1 MPPLPEP
8 PAAAGRLLLSPHP
21 ALRHRALDAVNFFQA
36 AVQSGFGPF
45 IAVYLTA
52 AHWTQQDIG
61 FALSFGTITLM
72 VCQVPC
78 GALVDATRHRR
89 FALGLA
95 TLGLGLSALLMVVT
109 PLLAPVLLSQ
119 GLHSLAT
126 AVSLP
131 AIAALTLALVG
142 RRELGERMGRNAR
155 WSSIGNGVA
164 AALMGWIGYE
174 LSYRAVF
181 ILTALL
187 TLPALASLLL
197 LPAGPAPEHH
207 RRHRANRAPLAEVL
221 ADHRLFIF
229 TVCAF
234 FFQLSNAALLQL
246 VGGELTAAIGTRA
259 NLVIAAAIVIPQIV
273 VAALSPLVGR
283 LSTTLGRKRLLALG
297 FAALPLRAAAFALTA
312 HPPLVLILQ
321 LLDGVA
327 GTVYGVL
334 TPLVVADIAGDRGRF
349 NMTMGMVGLA
359 GGVGATLSTGLAGLI
374 ADRGGVETAFL
385 ALAGAG
391 LAATLIAH
399 FVMPET
405 APGTLAAPPAHA

>member
-1 MPPLPEP
+1 MARPFLPEP
-8 PAAAGRLLLSPHP
+8 HP
-21 ALRHRALDAVNFFQA
+21 TLRHRALDAVNFFQA

-61 FALSFGTITLM
+61 FALSFGTIAM
-72 VCQVPC
+72 MACQVPC
-78 GALVDATRHRR
+78 GAVIDATRHRR

-95 TLGLGLSALLMVVT
+95 TLGLGLSALLMAAVPV
-109 PLLAPVLLSQ
+109 LALVLLSQ

-126 AVSLP
+126 AVSVP

-155 WSSIGNGVA
+155 WASIGNGVA
-164 AALMGWIGYE
+164 AALMGLIGYHY
-174 LSYRAVF
+174 SYRAVF
-181 ILTALL
+181 VFTALL
-187 TLPALASLLL
+187 SLPALASLLF
-197 LPAGPAPEHH
+197 LPTGPAPEHH
-207 RRHRANRAPLAEVL
+207 REHRARRAPLREVL

-229 TVCAF
+229 TICAF
-234 FFQLSNAALLQL
+234 LFQLSNAALLQL

-273 VAALSPLVGR
+273 VAALSPFVGR
-283 LSTTLGRKRLLALG
+283 LSNTLGRKRLLALG

-312 HPPLVLILQ
+312 EPALVLVLQ
-321 LLDGVA
+321 ILDGVA

-349 NMTMGMVGLA
+349 NVTMGMVGLA
-359 GGVGATLSTGLAGLI
+359 GGVGATVSTSLAGI
-374 ADRGGVETAFL
+374 VADRDGMAFAFL
-385 ALAGAG
+385 ALGAAG
-391 LAATLIAH
+391 LAATLVAH
-399 FVMPET
+399 LVMPET
-405 APGTLAAPPAHA
+405 APEALGPGAAHPAS

>member
-1 MPPLPEP
+1 MPGRHLP
-8 PAAAGRLLLSPHP
+8 APHP

-61 FALSFGTITLM
+61 FALSFGTIALM
-72 VCQVPC
+72 ACQVPC
-78 GALVDATRHRR
+78 GAVIDATRHRR
-89 FALGLA
+89 FALSLA
-95 TLGLGLSALLMVVT
+95 TLGLGLSALLMAAVPV
-109 PLLAPVLLSQ
+109 LASVLLSQ
-119 GLHSLAT
+119 ALHSLAT

-164 AALMGWIGYE
+164 AALMGWIGYSV
-174 LSYRAVF
+174 SYRAVF
-181 ILTALL
+181 VFTALL
-187 TLPALASLLL
+187 SLPALFSLLF
-197 LPAGPAPEHH
+197 LPSGPPLEHH
-207 RRHRANRAPLAEVL
+207 RQHRANRAPLAEML

-246 VGGELTAAIGTRA
+246 VGGELTAGIGTGA
-259 NLVIAAAIVIPQIV
+259 NLVIAAAIVIPQVV
-273 VAALSPLVGR
+273 VAALSPLAGR
-283 LSTTLGRKRLLALG
+283 LATRLGRKRILALG

-312 HPPLVLILQ
+312 NPALVLFLQ
-321 LLDGVA
+321 ILDGVA

-334 TPLVVADIAGDRGRF
+334 TPLIVADIAGDKGRF
-349 NMTMGMVGLA
+349 NVTMGMVGLA
-359 GGVGATLSTGLAGLI
+359 GGVGATLSTSLAGII
-374 ADRGGVETAFL
+374 ADRDGTALAFL
-385 ALAGAG
+385 ALAAAG
-391 LAATLIAH
+391 LAATLTAH

-405 APGTLAAPPAHA
+405 APEALAGGEAPPARA